1 MDDLR
6 KKIDAIDDEML
17 ELFLKRMQIVKQ
29 IAEEKK
35 RKGLAI
41 YNPDRESEVL
51 SRLTNKIDDEILSGL
66 YPKFIVNVMDLAK
79 LYQEL
84 INKE

>member
-1 MDDLR
+1 LDDLR
-6 KKIDAIDDEML
+6 KKIDAIDDQML
-17 ELFLKRMQIVKQ
+17 ELFLKRMALVKE
-29 IAEEKK
+29 IAKEKK
-35 RKGLAI
+35 LKGLEI
-41 YNPDRESEVL
+41 YNPNRESEVL

>member
-17 ELFLKRMQIVKQ
+17 ELFLKRMALVKE
-29 IAEEKK
+29 IAKEKK
-35 RKGLAI
+35 LKGLEI
-41 YNPDRESEVL
+41 YNPNRESEVL

>member
-1 MDDLR
+1 LDDLR
-6 KKIDAIDDEML
+6 KKIDVIDDEML
-17 ELFLKRMQIVKQ
+17 ELFLKRMALVKE
-29 IAEEKK
+29 IAKEKK
-35 RKGLAI
+35 LKGLEI
-41 YNPDRESEVL
+41 YNPNRESEVL